1 MRMKGKEKY
10 KQPWEVQAS
19 ICLYHMQE
27 HFIPQRQTDPPNR
40 NKMYFVKCCLQ
51 TACHYLNVYELGN

>member
-27 HFIPQRQTDPPNR
+27 HFILQRQTDPPNR
-40 NKMYFVKCCLQ
+40 NKMHFVKGCLQ